1 MPFQPHQ
8 DRLGGERDRRAGYA
22 KGLSD
27 GRDRIVIGVLP
38 LKESGVGMCDRLSG
52 PACFVAKVSAGAYG
66 VALGRTDAL
75 KGALRRLW
83 CIYSLIERIHSVL
96 AAAGVRPAH
105 GLRHAG

>member
-8 DRLGGERDRRAGYA
+8 DR
-22 KGLSD
+22 
-27 GRDRIVIGVLP
+27 RIVIGVLP

-66 VALGRTDAL
+66 VALGRIGTI